1 MYHYSDWVVFVF
13 WLKYRENYLAA
24 QSLFVSFCLTP
35 ISLVTELVPY
45 LAKLSNPM
53 RNQGNTHTHTPCI
66 LTKVSL

>member
-1 MYHYSDWVVFVF
+1 MHLIILTMLFCLLV
-13 WLKYRENYLAA
+13 LKYRENYLTA

-53 RNQGNTHTHTPCI
+53 RNQGNTHTLFITC
-66 LTKVSL
+66 